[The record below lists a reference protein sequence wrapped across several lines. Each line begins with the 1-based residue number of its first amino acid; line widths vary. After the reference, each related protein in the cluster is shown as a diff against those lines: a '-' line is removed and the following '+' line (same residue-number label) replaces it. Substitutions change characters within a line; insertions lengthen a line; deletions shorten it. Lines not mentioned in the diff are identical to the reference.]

1 MACRWTGR
9 LSGWRDYDGGRA
21 GMGRNGSPTTLDTV
35 SAQNGDVPHRDPNS
49 SPWVDESRPGKQ
61 DRTGQSVVAGVVL
74 GLAGRSNELEL
85 IDSLPAGHSRA
96 GPGLLLRG
104 DPGVGKTALLEVAA
118 ARAEAAGMRV
128 LRASGVKFEAEI
140 GFSALHQLLY
150 PLRDRAD
157 RLATHHRD
165 ALHHVFDLTPG
176 PSLDPL
182 IITAVLAL
190 LRGAAAECPLLLV
203 VDDVPW
209 VDRASA
215 TVLGFVARRVG
226 TDPIVFLASART
238 GAGGVFDQVRLPERE
253 IGPLAEQPAATLL
266 DTRCPGLAPP
276 VRRRLLDEAAGN
288 PVALRELPE
297 SLTDRQGSGQ
307 DPLPAFLPLNRR
319 LEAIFAVEVQTLPA
333 PSRKLLLLAALEP
346 DASMAVI
353 RTAARSAA
361 PGHTDVD
368 DLDTAWRADL
378 VYVDP
383 ITGHVSFRHPLIR
396 SAIVQ
401 VTSPAERR
409 SAHRALAAALAGDP
423 ERRAWHLAE
432 AATGPDEAVARALDE
447 AAVSDR
453 RRVGASAAVA
463 ELVRAGELSPQP
475 ADRSRR
481 LVEAAYLANITGQL
495 DEVPRLLADAG
506 QAPDT
511 PTGLVFAA
519 TAYVL
524 THREGDIDAAHRLLA
539 LALDDVADPAKTNNN
554 LDYYGILYV
563 LGLVSIYGARPE
575 PWELFKTA
583 LARCQPET
591 VLPFRLCYDAFVDP
605 TRTSDT
611 VREGLAHAFA
621 ALPADTAPWQVVP
634 LVYAAAGLDA
644 LADYRYLVRRMIERQ
659 RDGGAITMVIVGLL
673 MLCIDSHARG
683 QWDEAENLARQGLDL
698 AAAHGYHLLEGQLR
712 CQLALVA
719 AARGNV
725 ELTQALADE
734 IMTWA
739 APRGIGLT
747 QALARHVRTLAA
759 LGQGDYEEA
768 YVQASWVNSAGAPS
782 TGTSGRRMLMD
793 LVEAAV
799 RTGRTEEARAHVAAA
814 QRAGIDRI
822 STRTALVTAGAAA
835 LAAADDQ
842 AGALFEAALSLPEAD
857 RWPFEQ
863 ARIHLAYGQ
872 WLRRTRDTARARPHL
887 RAAVETLDRL
897 GAQPWAQR
905 AHNELRATGVAD
917 TARPNTGMTML
928 TAQEWQ
934 IAALAATGLTN
945 KQIGERLFLS
955 HRTVG
960 AHLHRIFPKLGITS
974 RAALRDALETITP
987 DENDQAHSQ
996 RRPPKI
1002 KTANDSVRQ
1011 RTTEPRRIA

>member
-21 GMGRNGSPTTLDTV
+21 GMGRNGSPTTLDPV

-85 IDSLPAGHSRA
+85 IDSLLAGHSRA

-447 AAVSDR
+447 AALAAWRRGDPSAAARTSNEAAVSDR

-481 LVEAAYLANITGQL
+481 LVEAAYLAN
-495 DEVPRLLADAG
+495 
-506 QAPDT
+506 
-511 PTGLVFAA
+511 
-519 TAYVL
+519 
-524 THREGDIDAAHRLLA
+524 
-539 LALDDVADPAKTNNN
+539 TNNN

-659 RDGGAITMVIVGLL
+659 RDGGAITMVIVGLQ

-768 YVQASWVNSAGAPS
+768 YVQAS
-782 TGTSGRRMLMD
+782 
-793 LVEAAV
+793 
-799 RTGRTEEARAHVAAA
+799 
-814 QRAGIDRI
+814 
-822 STRTALVTAGAAA
+822 
-835 LAAADDQ
+835 
-842 AGALFEAALSLPEAD
+842 
-857 RWPFEQ
+857 
-863 ARIHLAYGQ
+863 
-872 WLRRTRDTARARPHL
+872 
-887 RAAVETLDRL
+887 
-897 GAQPWAQR
+897 
-905 AHNELRATGVAD
+905 
-917 TARPNTGMTML
+917 
-928 TAQEWQ
+928 
-934 IAALAATGLTN
+934 
-945 KQIGERLFLS
+945 
-955 HRTVG
+955 
-960 AHLHRIFPKLGITS
+960 
-974 RAALRDALETITP
+974 
-987 DENDQAHSQ
+987 
-996 RRPPKI
+996 
-1002 KTANDSVRQ
+1002 
-1011 RTTEPRRIA
+1011 

>member
-21 GMGRNGSPTTLDTV
+21 GMGRNGSPTTLDPV

-85 IDSLPAGHSRA
+85 IDSLLAGHSRA

-447 AAVSDR
+447 AALAAWRRGDPSAAAARTSNEAAVSDR

-511 PTGLVFAA
+511 P
-519 TAYVL
+519 
-524 THREGDIDAAHRLLA
+524 
-539 LALDDVADPAKTNNN
+539 
-554 LDYYGILYV
+554 
-563 LGLVSIYGARPE
+563 
-575 PWELFKTA
+575 
-583 LARCQPET
+583 
-591 VLPFRLCYDAFVDP
+591 LPFRLCYDAFVDP

-955 HRTVG
+955 HRTVD
-960 AHLHRIFPKLGITS
+960 AHPPLL
-974 RAALRDALETITP
+974 AAAGHGP
-987 DENDQAHSQ
+987 G
-996 RRPPKI
+996 
-1002 KTANDSVRQ
+1002 
-1011 RTTEPRRIA
+1011 